1 MVDKHFLVH
10 QNKHK
15 LNESINNP
23 VEQKNSNIEKEELV
37 DTHKKLK
44 IEENRDFEQIGS
56 IWFIRNKVCGIEKS
70 IRYKQKCWMSAV
82 V

>member
-23 VEQKNSNIEKEELV
+23 IEHKNTNIKKEELF
-37 DTHKKLK
+37 DTHTKLT
-44 IEENRDFEQIGS
+44 IEESRTILCQY
-56 IWFIRNKVCGIEKS
+56 IREYLIYPK
-70 IRYKQKCWMSAV
+70 
-82 V
+82 